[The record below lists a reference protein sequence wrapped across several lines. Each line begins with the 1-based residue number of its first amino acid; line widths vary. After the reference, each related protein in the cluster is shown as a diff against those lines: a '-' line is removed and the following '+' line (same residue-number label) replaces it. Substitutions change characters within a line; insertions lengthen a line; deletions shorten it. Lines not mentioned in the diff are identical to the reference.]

1 MMLRLTS
8 CHSTLGRFLGRAE
21 LEIKRSSSSRS
32 HWVSKTVSPIGLA
45 RFLVIDAQLAKL
57 FWSFE
62 QPPLSVGRLLDR
74 SRGVDQAVDCLCS
87 KLLRPCSAFCRRGPD
102 RFALG

>member
-8 CHSTLGRFLGRAE
+8 CHSTLGRFPRKSRIGDQ
-21 LEIKRSSSSRS
+21 RSSSSRS

-74 SRGVDQAVDCLCS
+74 SRGIDQAVDCLCS
-87 KLLRPCSAFCRRGPD
+87 KLLRPCNAFCRRGPD